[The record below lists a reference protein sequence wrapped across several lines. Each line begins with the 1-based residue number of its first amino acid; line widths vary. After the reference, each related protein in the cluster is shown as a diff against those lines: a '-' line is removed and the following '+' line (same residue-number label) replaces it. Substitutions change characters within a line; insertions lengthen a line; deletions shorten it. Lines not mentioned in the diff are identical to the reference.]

1 MSTIPIAPAMAS
13 RAPSLPSHATLS
25 PEKANHLAEMSSVFH
40 QHVSQMLAEVDQEG
54 DNADLFGLGTIRR
67 RPLGACQD

>member
-1 MSTIPIAPAMAS
+1 M
-13 RAPSLPSHATLS
+13 LS
-25 PEKANHLAEMSSVFH
+25 PEKSNHLAEVSSVFH
-40 QHVSQMLAEVDQEG
+40 QHVSQMLAEVDQDG